1 MAGAGASAAST
12 SRATTKEPEFSPQS
26 IRILKKGKRGHEL
39 VLTVSAPQDT
49 RFAIGQDYT
58 DAACTAVAVKPGTP
72 STYQVVCP
80 PAPKGS
86 QLVAT
91 ISYGDWEYSFKKAL

>member
-12 SRATTKEPEFSPQS
+12 SRATTKEPEFSPES
-26 IRILKKGKRGHEL
+26 IRITKKGKRGPER
-39 VLTVSAPQDT
+39 VFTVVAPQDT
-49 RFAIGQDYT
+49 RFAIGKDYT
-58 DAACTAVAVKPGTP
+58 GAPCTADVTESGTP